1 MNAAALTRLFKEVR
15 AKKLSPD
22 EAVQRLRHLPFEDLG
37 FAKIDHHRALRQGM
51 PEVIFSQGKTPVQV
65 AKIFAKLAAHNEDGN
80 VLATR
85 ATEEQFQAVR
95 AALAESGDH
104 QSHEKESRD
113 KDLRHKDR
121 PNKDGPNKDGPNK
134 DGRNKASR
142 EETSQAKKR
151 AEKSASLEHDLAYRP
166 EARAI
171 TLHRDRKLHGKGV
184 IAVVSAGTSDIPVA
198 EEAVV
203 TAELM
208 GNRVQHLY
216 DVGVAGIHRLL
227 AHRTVLAEARVI
239 IVCAGM
245 EGALPS
251 VVGGLVGVPVIAVP
265 TSIGY
270 GAAFEGLAALLG
282 MLNSCASNVS
292 VVNIDNGFGAAYV
305 ASLINRK

>member
-1 MNAAALTRLFKEVR
+1 MSISMNAAALHALFAQVR

-22 EAVQRLRHLPFEDLG
+22 EAVSRLRHLPFEDLG
-37 FAKIDHHRALRQGM
+37 FAKLDHHRALRQGM
-51 PEVIFSQGKTPVQV
+51 PEVIFSEGKSPAQV
-65 AKIFAKLAAHNEDGN
+65 AKIFAKLAEHEGN
-80 VLATR
+80 ILATR
-85 ATEEQFQAVR
+85 ATKEQYKAVQAQVPK
-95 AALAESGDH
+95 AE
-104 QSHEKESRD
+104 
-113 KDLRHKDR
+113 
-121 PNKDGPNKDGPNK
+121 
-134 DGRNKASR
+134 
-142 EETSQAKKR
+142 
-151 AEKSASLEHDLAYRP
+151 YRP
-166 EARAI
+166 LARAI
-171 TLHRDRKLHGKGV
+171 TLQRDRRRYGKGI

-208 GNRVQHLY
+208 GNPVQHLY

-227 AHRTVLAEARVI
+227 AHQSVLAKARVI

-265 TSIGY
+265 TSVGY
-270 GAAFEGLAALLG
+270 GAAFKGLAALLG

>member
-1 MNAAALTRLFKEVR
+1 MGADELLPLRPGVETSPLPYNDLTMDSTALRKLFDQVR
-15 AKKLSPD
+15 SKKLSPD
-22 EAVQRLRHLPFEDLG
+22 EAVARLRHFPFEDLG
-37 FAKIDHHRALRQGM
+37 FAKIDHHRALRQGV
-51 PEVIFSQGKTPVQV
+51 PEVIFCEGKTPAQV
-65 AKIFAKLAAHNEDGN
+65 AKIFARLATHNARGN

-85 ATEEQFQAVR
+85 ATEAQYAAVLSETPQA
-95 AALAESGDH
+95 E
-104 QSHEKESRD
+104 
-113 KDLRHKDR
+113 
-121 PNKDGPNKDGPNK
+121 
-134 DGRNKASR
+134 
-142 EETSQAKKR
+142 
-151 AEKSASLEHDLAYRP
+151 YRP
-166 EARAI
+166 LARAI
-171 TLHRDRKLHGKGV
+171 TLQRSRSRKIYGRGT
-184 IAVVSAGTSDIPVA
+184 IAVISAGTSDIPVA

-227 AHRTVLAEARVI
+227 AHQSILAQARVI

-270 GAAFEGLAALLG
+270 GSAFKGLAALLG

-292 VVNIDNGFGAAYV
+292 VVNIDNGFGAGYV
-305 ASLINRK
+305 ASLINRKGNWSLDSPK